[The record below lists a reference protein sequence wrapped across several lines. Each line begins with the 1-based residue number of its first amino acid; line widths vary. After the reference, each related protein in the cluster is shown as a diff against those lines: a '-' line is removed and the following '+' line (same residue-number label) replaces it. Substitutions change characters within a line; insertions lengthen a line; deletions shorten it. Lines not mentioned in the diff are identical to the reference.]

1 MSSPSVT
8 IKTIDKSYY
17 VPHITN
23 EVACFVGHFERG
35 PINLPIWVTSVDQF
49 KFLFGRGV
57 DEYHHD
63 WYQVYNFLQY
73 SGGIWVVRT
82 SGVRLFN
89 ANNNGD
95 IYFNTFADWT
105 ENKDSVTVQ
114 GPIRFIART
123 PGIWGNLIN
132 VCTFTKNDWVNN
144 IQLNDTTKAKDVLE
158 FFEDNYV
165 GIAIFRNNTLV
176 EKYYVTLDEI
186 SNINDESLYVYVKLN
201 DMTTLSELSLY
212 GQNKIKL
219 IGGYNTF
226 PTDMDFKVSY
236 ELLENPDTFDIDIV
250 IGNEKANELAIEFAE
265 KRKDCIAFIGLP
277 TLLITYLKL
286 HMGPGNPQEV
296 AYTHDGKIIAL
307 DVFRIPSKLNEYA
320 KKRINRYISSLPQ
333 SQYVHFTMNAKVQL
347 DMFTNTY
354 KVVNVAADIAGLK
367 AQTSLS
373 APWIASAGLEKGT
386 IKNLQKMYMVI
397 SDKEGD
403 EYYKKG
409 LNIMKNNTLMSQK
422 TFYDRPSSFNRVN
435 VRSLFNHLEKN
446 TKKILNKFV
455 FEENT
460 LNKRQ
465 VIASHIKQYLENVKI
480 NNGITDARV
489 YVRPGENNEIIV
501 EIAVQPTYV
510 TEFVTIRMI
519 NAGTNTITDIVS

>member
-8 IKTIDKSYY
+8 STTIDKSYY

-35 PINLPIWVTSVDQF
+35 PINLPIWITSVDQF
-49 KFLFGRGV
+49 KFIFGRGV
-57 DEYHHD
+57 DEYHQD
-63 WYQVYNFLQY
+63 WYQVFNFLQY

-82 SGVRLFN
+82 SGVRLYN
-89 ANNNGD
+89 ANNGGD

-132 VCTFTKNDWVNN
+132 VCTFTKNDWDNN
-144 IQLNDTTKAKDVLE
+144 VQLNTTTKAKDVLE

-165 GIAIFRNNTLV
+165 GIAVFRNNTLV

-186 SNINDESLYVYVKLN
+186 SKINDDSLYIYVKLN
-201 DMTTLSELSLY
+201 DTTTVQQLSLY
-212 GQNKIKL
+212 GQNKIVL
-219 IGGYNTF
+219 AGGYNTF

-236 ELLENPDTFDIDIV
+236 GLLENVNEYEIDIV

-265 KRKDCIAFIGLP
+265 TRKDCIAFIGLP
-277 TLLITYLKL
+277 TVIVKYLKL
-286 HMGPGNPQEV
+286 LMGLGNPQEV
-296 AYTHDGKIIAL
+296 AYFKNGNMIAL
-307 DVFRIPSKLNEYA
+307 NAYKIPNKLNDIA
-320 KKRINRYISSLPQ
+320 KTKINKYINSLPK

-354 KVVNVAADIAGLK
+354 KTVNIAADIAGLK

-373 APWIASAGLEKGT
+373 TPWIASAGLEKGS
-386 IKNLQKMYMVI
+386 IKNLQKMHITMT
-397 SDKEGD
+397 DKEND

-435 VRSLFNHLEKN
+435 IRSLFNHIERN
-446 TKKILNKFV
+446 TKKILHKFV

-460 LNKRQ
+460 LRTRQ
-465 VIASHIKQYLENVKI
+465 IIASHIKQYLENVRI
-480 NNGITDARV
+480 NRGITDARV
-489 YVRPGENNEIIV
+489 YVRAGENNEIII
-501 EIAVQPTYV
+501 EIAVKPTYV
-510 TEFVTIRMI
+510 TEFVTVRMI
-519 NAGTNTITDIVS
+519 NAGTNTMTEIIS